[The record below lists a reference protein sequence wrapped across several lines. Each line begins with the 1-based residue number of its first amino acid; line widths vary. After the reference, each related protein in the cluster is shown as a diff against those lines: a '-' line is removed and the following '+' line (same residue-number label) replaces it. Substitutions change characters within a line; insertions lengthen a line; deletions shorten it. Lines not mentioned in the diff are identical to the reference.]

1 MQGGGSEYLWVNHL
15 GHNIMLR
22 VYAADKVQACAANS
36 LAVPSR
42 DSRCAT
48 ARSVS
53 APTIALLALL
63 ALRARCKY
71 YSL

>member
-1 MQGGGSEYLWVNHL
+1 MWVNHL

-22 VYAADKVQACAANS
+22 VYAAVKVQACAANS

-42 DSRCAT
+42 DSRRAT
-48 ARSVS
+48 ARSVYN
-53 APTIALLALL
+53 AALALLAQL
-63 ALRARCKY
+63 ALRARRED

>member
-1 MQGGGSEYLWVNHL
+1 MWVNYL

-22 VYAADKVQACAANS
+22 GYAGDKVQACAANS

-42 DSRCAT
+42 DSRRAT
-48 ARSVS
+48 ARSVYD
-53 APTIALLALL
+53 AALALLALL
-63 ALRARCKY
+63 ALRARCKD